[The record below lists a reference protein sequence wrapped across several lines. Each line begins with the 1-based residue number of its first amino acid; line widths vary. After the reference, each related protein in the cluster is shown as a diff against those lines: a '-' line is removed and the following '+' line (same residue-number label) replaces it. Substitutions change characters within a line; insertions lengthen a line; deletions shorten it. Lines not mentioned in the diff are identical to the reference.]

1 MAGHSKWANIKHR
14 KAAQD
19 KKKGQLFSKLVR
31 EIMVAVREGGPDPE
45 SNYVLAQA
53 IQRARDN
60 GLPKDKIEESIR
72 RAAGE
77 KEKDHYE
84 RLWYEGYGPGGSA
97 LMVEALTD
105 NRNRTFPEIR
115 RIFKSHG
122 GSLGETGCVAWQFS
136 PRGSVVIER
145 GEMGEDEIL
154 ELVVM
159 AEADD
164 FEIGGDIVEIYCE
177 PQLTAKVR
185 QSLEEA
191 GAKVKSSGI
200 IMAAE
205 NMVELS
211 DLDEVRKLLRL
222 VDELEDHPDVQ
233 NVYTNVD
240 LPEEIMA
247 SPEVK

>member
-1 MAGHSKWANIKHR
+1 M
-14 KAAQD
+14 
-19 KKKGQLFSKLVR
+19 
-31 EIMVAVREGGPDPE
+31 
-45 SNYVLAQA
+45 
-53 IQRARDN
+53 
-60 GLPKDKIEESIR
+60 
-72 RAAGE
+72 
-77 KEKDHYE
+77 
-84 RLWYEGYGPGGSA
+84 
-97 LMVEALTD
+97 
-105 NRNRTFPEIR
+105 
-115 RIFKSHG
+115 
-122 GSLGETGCVAWQFS
+122 
-136 PRGSVVIER
+136 IER

-177 PQLTAKVR
+177 PQKTAEVR
-185 QSLEEA
+185 RRLEEA
-191 GAKVKSSGI
+191 GAKVKASGI

-240 LPEEIMA
+240 LPEEVMA
-247 SPEVK
+247 SLEVK